1 MLLNSVCEGMAY
13 RGDIQI
19 TTNSIIILLKGTERK
34 LCNKVKRKKKNN
46 RKHFNFF
53 GRTTI
58 SKLYSSRVRT
68 LKNGNKLK
76 LSIVDLFS
84 FASIS
89 NEIT

>member
-13 RGDIQI
+13 RGDTQI
-19 TTNSIIILLKGTERK
+19 TTNTIIILLKGTERK
-34 LCNKVKRKKKNN
+34 LCKKVKRKKN

-58 SKLYSSRVRT
+58 SKLFSSRVRT
-68 LKNGNKLK
+68 LKNANKLK

-89 NEIT
+89 NEIN